1 MHQPLDSASEE
12 LQRHL
17 ETEREAFEWKMKMTA
32 IRLRL
37 AWESL
42 RLVNNWGSRL
52 PENNAYDFSDATD
65 PDEEFEQLMAE
76 IGLARQMKLMDS
88 DFTIGDYVDGLRDDD

>member
-17 ETEREAFEWKMKMTA
+17 ETEREAFDLKIRAIA
-32 IRLRL
+32 IRIRC
-37 AWESL
+37 AWNCLST
-42 RLVNNWGSRL
+42 VNNWGKHLRDSPEWDTSR
-52 PENNAYDFSDATD
+52 ASD
-65 PDEEFEQLMAE
+65 PDDELEQLMAE

-88 DFTIGDYVDGLRDDD
+88 DYTIGDYVDGLESE